1 MNLEKSRKVRGNQK
15 DFRTLKREEILEK
28 RWESQER
35 GEFNGEEFEVVFGVQ
50 FLYTPIP
57 SLSDSAC

>member
-1 MNLEKSRKVRGNQK
+1 VRGNQK
-15 DFRTLKREEILEK
+15 DFTTLKRGGILEK

-35 GEFNGEEFEVVFGVQ
+35 GEFNGGEFEVVFFFFGVQ
-50 FLYTPIP
+50 FLYTSIP